1 MNIDQLVKDFKTM
14 EEMKVFVQSQ
24 FKQIISLNNKIRDLE
39 EKLKNN
45 NTSSREINNLPQKSS
60 SNLPSLSSNQT
71 FLVEDDAKTISQIQL
86 KMIKEQALDREL
98 TLEEAKRVEIF
109 NKILTSEGK
118 SDKDKPLKADAK
130 VLKDNELLALIVDN
144 G

>member
-14 EEMKVFVQSQ
+14 EEMKVFCQSQ

-39 EKLKNN
+39 EKLKNA
-45 NTSSREINNLPQKSS
+45 NTSSKEINNLPEKSS
-60 SNLPSLSSNQT
+60 SNLPANSSQT
-71 FLVEDDAKTISQIQL
+71 FLVEDDAKTISQVQL
-86 KMIKEQALDREL
+86 KIIKEQAFEREL

-118 SDKDKPLKADAK
+118 SDKDKPIKANAK
-130 VLKDNELLALIVDN
+130 VLDDKDLLALIVNN

>member
-14 EEMKVFVQSQ
+14 EEMKIFCQSQ

-45 NTSSREINNLPQKSS
+45 NTTSKEINNLPEKSS
-60 SNLPSLSSNQT
+60 SNLPANSNAT
-71 FLVEDDAKTISQIQL
+71 FLVEDDAKTISQVQL
-86 KMIKEQALDREL
+86 KLIKEQAFEREL
-98 TLEEAKRVEIF
+98 TLEEAKRVEIY

-118 SDKDKPLKADAK
+118 SDKDKPIKANAK
-130 VLKDNELLALIVDN
+130 VLDDKDLLALIVNN